1 MSVTGLFI
9 RRPVATTLLTLACVL
24 CGVVGYLT
32 LPVADLPNIDFP
44 VIQVQAQEPGGSP
57 EQMAS
62 SIAAPLERHLGE
74 IAGLEE
80 MTSQSSTGQV
90 RLTLQFA
97 LSRDVNGAARDVE
110 AAIQAARADLPTTLR
125 QNPQYSKA
133 NPNDPPA
140 LLLALT
146 SDTMP
151 LPQVYDQASSLI
163 LPRLSQVRGVG
174 LVQLSGSALP
184 AVRVEIDPQAL
195 YKFGIGFEDI
205 RAALASANAHTPKG
219 FIDQDGQR
227 LTLETND
234 QARDAQAYR
243 DLVIAYRNGRAV
255 RLTDVAQVVDGVED
269 VRNAGYYNRKPAIVV
284 QVFMQAGGNIVQ
296 ALDQIHAEMPQL
308 EAALPAAI
316 RMQTFMDRS
325 MTIRASLADTRMTL
339 VLSVMLVVLTVLLF
353 LGTLG
358 VISLLGYSLDNMSLM
373 ALTISTGF
381 VVDDA
386 IVVLENVTRHV
397 EKGIP
402 PFEAA
407 RRGSSNQGN
416 LFIVLTD
423 KSKRGHPPSTTIGNL
438 NRRSHFMTG
447 ARFYALLRSAIRVG
461 ARPSNAG
468 VSIYLA
474 GQRHG
479 RAVRLDAEAGHRPV
493 RAAGTGG
500 RVVRR
505 AAGRPGAGCR
515 DRPRHGGPH
524 ATDAAIDRQHIV

>member
-339 VLSVMLVVLTVLLF
+339 VLSVVLVVLTVLLF

-407 RRGSSNQGN
+407 LRG
-416 LFIVLTD
+416 
-423 KSKRGHPPSTTIGNL
+423 
-438 NRRSHFMTG
+438 
-447 ARFYALLRSAIRVG
+447 
-461 ARPSNAG
+461 
-468 VSIYLA
+468 
-474 GQRHG
+474 
-479 RAVRLDAEAGHRPV
+479 
-493 RAAGTGG
+493 
-500 RVVRR
+500 
-505 AAGRPGAGCR
+505 AGRRTRGTCSSS
-515 DRPRHGGPH
+515 
-524 ATDAAIDRQHIV
+524 